1 MDTLLYSC
9 DQIRAVEHAAQA
21 HLAPGTL
28 MERAG
33 QAAADY
39 ARALLDG
46 EAGGAVLVLAGPGN
60 NGGDGLE
67 LAAILA
73 RGGFD
78 VEVLHLASE
87 AAPSFETGRALQ
99 RARDAQ
105 VRFVDTVPAG
115 RPWRLVVDAL
125 FGIGL
130 ARPLAG
136 QARELALWTAGLDSP
151 VLAIDVPSGLDADT
165 GAIVGPGGAA
175 VTATHTI
182 TFLGNKP
189 GLHTGDGCD
198 HAGTVHVDMLV
209 ADGLHN
215 EAAHAALN
223 GPALFAERLAP
234 RRRNS
239 HKGSFGDVIVLGG
252 ARGMLGAAVLAA
264 RAALH
269 GGAGRVF
276 AATLD
281 PGMLLDPLQPEIM
294 FRDAAGLD
302 YAGRSVVA
310 GPGMGSADAAIHLLG
325 KVLDARGPLVVDAD
339 ALNLVAARPELGER
353 LAAHG
358 GEVVLT
364 PHPLEAA
371 RLLGV
376 TAPVV
381 QADRLEHARELAL
394 RFNSVVVL
402 KGAGSVIARPDGF
415 VALNTSGNPGLA
427 TGGSGDVL
435 AGFCGALLGQGWPA
449 WEAVLGA
456 VWMHGAA
463 ADWLVEDE
471 IGPIGLTAGELPKA
485 MRAVY
490 NALVADADSFGTW
503 ARKPVPRTD
512 LPHPTPIYPPRW

>member
-9 DQIRAVEHAAQA
+9 EQIRAIEHAAQA
-21 HLAPGTL
+21 HLPPGGL

-33 QAAADY
+33 AAA
-39 ARALLDG
+39 AAFAHELLAG

-67 LAAILA
+67 LAAHLA
-73 RGGFD
+73 RAGFD
-78 VEVLHLASE
+78 LEVLHLAGE
-87 AAPSFETGRALQ
+87 TPPSFEAGRALQ
-99 RARDAQ
+99 RARDAG
-105 VRFVDTVPAG
+105 VRFVDGVPAG
-115 RPWRLVVDAL
+115 RPWCLVVDAL

-130 ARPLAG
+130 TRPLAG
-136 QARELALWTAGLDSP
+136 RARELAAWSAQLDCP

-165 GAIVGPGGAA
+165 GAIVGPDGDAI
-175 VTATHTI
+175 TATHTI

-198 HAGTVHVDMLV
+198 YAGEVRVDMLG
-209 ADGLHN
+209 ADGLHQ
-215 EAAHAALN
+215 ESAQAVLN
-223 GPALFAERLAP
+223 GPALFAERLMP

-239 HKGSFGDVIVLGG
+239 HKGSFGDLVVLGG
-252 ARGMLGAAVLAA
+252 ARGMAGAAVLAA

-276 AATLD
+276 AAMLD
-281 PGMLLDPLQPEIM
+281 PGMALDPLQPEIM

-310 GPGMGSADAAIHLLG
+310 GPGMGNADAAVHLFG
-325 KVLDARGPLVVDAD
+325 KVLEARGPLVVDAD
-339 ALNLVAARPELGER
+339 ALNLTSARPELAER
-353 LAAHG
+353 LTARG
-358 GEVVLT
+358 GDTVLT

-376 TAPVV
+376 TASIV
-381 QADRLEHARELAL
+381 QADRLEHARELAM

-415 VALNTSGNPGLA
+415 AVLNTSGNPGLA

-435 AGFCGALLGQGWPA
+435 AGFCGALLAQGWLA
-449 WEAVLGA
+449 WEAALGA

-463 ADWLVEDE
+463 ADWLVEDGA
-471 IGPIGLTAGELPKA
+471 GPIGLTAGELPKA
-485 MRAVY
+485 MRAVF
-490 NALVADADSFGTW
+490 NALVTA
-503 ARKPVPRTD
+503 
-512 LPHPTPIYPPRW
+512 